1 MVLLASALAVL
12 ASYVGVRIIRDWARH
27 HRVIDLPSERTMHAK
42 PTPRGG
48 GLAIVLTLLAGSW
61 LLYPRRGGDVPFDLM
76 LGFTLGAIA
85 IAAISLLDDL
95 RATPR
100 LVRFLVQSAAAIAV
114 IVAIEPWE
122 WAPVMRPGHSVWSWI
137 VPAVAFLWLTG
148 LTNAYNFMDGIDGLA
163 AAQAVLAGMAWAL
176 IGWISGLPMI
186 TSIGALIAAASAG
199 FLVHNWPPASIF
211 MGDVG
216 SAFLGFSLAVLPLMA
231 GRVHHRLAL
240 IGPLLVWPFLF
251 DTAFTLL
258 RRLIRGENIFEGH
271 RSHLYQRLA
280 VSGLS
285 HGQVTVLY
293 SGFGSVAIG
302 LAIGL
307 AAGWPTTQALV
318 LVVIPLSAL
327 GLWMTVVWRERN
339 ASENAR

>member
-1 MVLLASALAVL
+1 MVLAIVL
-12 ASYVGVRIIRDWARH
+12 TTIASYVGVRIVREWARR
-27 HRVIDLPSERTMHAK
+27 HRVMDLPSPRTLHTK

-48 GLAIVLTLLAGSW
+48 GLAVVLTFLAGSW
-61 LLYPRRGGDVPFDLM
+61 LLYPHQGGEVPFDLM

-100 LVRFLVQSAAAIAV
+100 FVRFTVQSAAAIAV
-114 IVAIEPWE
+114 IVAIESWE
-122 WAPVMRPGHSVWSWI
+122 WEPVASPGHSVWSWI
-137 VPAVAFLWLTG
+137 VPAVTFLWLTG

-163 AAQAVLAGMAWAL
+163 AAQAVLAGTAWA
-176 IGWISGLPMI
+176 IVGWISGLPMI
-186 TSIGALIAAASAG
+186 SSIGILIAAASAG
-199 FLVHNWPPASIF
+199 FLAHNWPPASIF

-216 SAFLGFSLAVLPLMA
+216 SAFLGFSFAVLPLMA

-258 RRLIRGENIFEGH
+258 RRLIRRENIFEAH

-285 HGQVTVLY
+285 HGQVTMLY
-293 SGFGSVAIG
+293 SGFGSVATG
-302 LAIGL
+302 LAVGV
-307 AAGWPTTQALV
+307 AAAWPATPALV
-318 LVVIPLSAL
+318 LIVVPLSAL

-339 ASENAR
+339 AR